1 MKNIY
6 SNIYKPNLNNLKR
19 AKKNIENN
27 NIIGIPTET
36 VYGLA
41 GNAYSDNACKK
52 IFKLKKRPKNNPLI
66 VHYYNVQKLKED
78 CNFNN
83 NFHKLYKRFCP
94 GPITFIL
101 NLKKNSKIS
110 KIVTNKK
117 GALAVRFPKHPV
129 ARSLL
134 KKLDFPLAAPSA
146 NLSSKV
152 SAVSS
157 DNVKEDFGKKI
168 KYVLEGGKSSI
179 GLESTIIDIRNRPKI
194 LRLGGLETSVIKKV
208 LKKKILMNTNPKKI
222 SSPGQLK
229 IHYSPGIP
237 IRLNVKRIKNN
248 EAFLLFSKK
257 KERKSN
263 YYFLSQKGDLKEAA
277 KNLYSTLRKIKKN
290 KYKSIAV
297 GKIPNKGLGKTINDR
312 LIRASKF

>member
-1 MKNIY
+1 MKINLANI
-6 SNIYKPNLNNLKR
+6 KK
-19 AKKNIENN
+19 AKKLLNKCECVA
-27 NIIGIPTET
+27 IPTET

-248 EAFLLFSKK
+248 EAYLLFSKK
-257 KERKSN
+257 KEKKSN